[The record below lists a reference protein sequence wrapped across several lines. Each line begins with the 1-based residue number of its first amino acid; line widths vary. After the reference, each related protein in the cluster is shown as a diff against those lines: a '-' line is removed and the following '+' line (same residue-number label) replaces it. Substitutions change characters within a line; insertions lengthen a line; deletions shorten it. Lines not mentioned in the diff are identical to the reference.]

1 MANVR
6 DVKMRQ
12 SSEAWMRW
20 SGGLRRAFGL
30 CAGLGLAFALALPV
44 AHAQRVEGD
53 RAAASGIYEAE
64 VTVNS
69 QTDTERNNGFAR
81 ALAQV
86 MAKISGDRTAT
97 GRPGVG
103 QELRRAKDYVAGY
116 DYRQDQGVSA
126 TGAPTFKTVLVVRFD
141 QAKVD
146 SVIGAL
152 GLPIWPQP
160 RPKPVLW
167 LAIDDGKGPRL
178 VGVGQSNAAR
188 AVLDRAI
195 ERGYRLGLPA
205 GNAAEQAAVGAI
217 WRSDTG
223 AVARA
228 SARYSPPMQLIGK
241 LYRKGT
247 GWKADWIFVDAGR
260 VLSKW
265 STEHSDARAAMAGGA
280 DGGADALIRR
290 YARRG
295 GGAGA
300 PGNYRV
306 LITGIDSADDYIR
319 LMTHL
324 QEISV
329 VRKVRPVHAG
339 PDGLLLELEL
349 ISGLPGFRKMI
360 DGRGVLVGSAAA
372 APDGT
377 TPPAEGET
385 PLVPTFDM
393 R

>member
-1 MANVR
+1 MVRWMA
-6 DVKMRQ
+6 
-12 SSEAWMRW
+12 
-20 SGGLRRAFGL
+20 GL
-30 CAGLGLAFALALPV
+30 CLGWALAVPV
-44 AHAQRVEGD
+44 ALAQRVEGD
-53 RAAASGIYEAE
+53 RAAASGVYEAE
-64 VTVNS
+64 VPVNS
-69 QTDTERNNGFAR
+69 QTETERNNGFAR

-86 MAKISGDRTAT
+86 LAKISGDRTAT

-103 QELRRAKDYVAGY
+103 QELRRAKEYVAGY

-126 TGAPTFKTVLVVRFD
+126 TGAPTFKTMLVVRFE
-141 QAKVD
+141 QSKVD
-146 SVIGAL
+146 GVIGAL

-188 AVLDRAI
+188 SVLDRAI
-195 ERGYRLGLPA
+195 ERGYRLGLPS

-217 WRSDTG
+217 WRGDTG
-223 AVARA
+223 AIARV

-247 GWKADWIFVDAGR
+247 GWKAEWTFVDGGR
-260 VLSKW
+260 VLSQW
-265 STEHSDARAAMAGGA
+265 SNENADARAAMTSGA
-280 DGGADALIRR
+280 DGAADALIRR

-295 GGAGA
+295 GGVGA

-306 LITGIDSADDYIR
+306 RITGIDSADEYIR
-319 LMTHL
+319 LMSHL

-329 VRKVRPVHAG
+329 VRKVRPVRAG
-339 PDGLLLELEL
+339 GDGLLLELEL
-349 ISGLPGFRKMI
+349 ISGLPGFRRMI
-360 DGRGVLVGSAAA
+360 DGRGVLVPAGDGTTGVVGGTAEG
-372 APDGT
+372 APDG
-377 TPPAEGET
+377 GE
-385 PLVPTFDM
+385 PVVPTFDM

>member
-1 MANVR
+1 
-6 DVKMRQ
+6 MRQ
-12 SSEAWMRW
+12 SSERSVRW
-20 SGGLRRAFGL
+20 SVRMRRAIGAMSGFGL
-30 CAGLGLAFALALPV
+30 ALALLAPM

-64 VTVNS
+64 VPVNS

-86 MAKISGDRTAT
+86 LAKISGDRGAT

-103 QELRRAKDYVAGY
+103 QELRRAKDYVSGY

-126 TGAPTFKTVLVVRFD
+126 TGAPTFKTMLVVRFD
-141 QAKVD
+141 RARVD
-146 SVIGAL
+146 GIIGAL

-178 VGVGQSNAAR
+178 VAVGQSNAAR
-188 AVLDRAI
+188 AVLDRAV

-217 WRSDTG
+217 WRGDTG
-223 AVARA
+223 AIARA
-228 SARYSPPMQLIGK
+228 SARYSPPMQLVGK

-247 GWKADWIFVDAGR
+247 GWKADWIFVDSGR

-265 STEHSDARAAMAGGA
+265 SSENADARAAMSAGA
-280 DGGADALIRR
+280 DGTADALIRR
-290 YARRG
+290 YARG
-295 GGAGA
+295 SGASGPAGA
-300 PGNYRV
+300 YRV
-306 LITGIDSADDYIR
+306 RLTGIDSADDYIR
-319 LMTHL
+319 LMGHL

-329 VRKVRPVHAG
+329 VRKVRPISAG
-339 PDGLLLELEL
+339 PDGLLLELDL

-360 DGRGVLVGSAAA
+360 GSRGILVGS
-372 APDGT
+372 DS
-377 TPPAEGET
+377 AEGSD
-385 PLVPTFDM
+385 VPTFDL

>member
-1 MANVR
+1 
-6 DVKMRQ
+6 
-12 SSEAWMRW
+12 MRW
-20 SGGLRRAFGL
+20 MAGL
-30 CAGLGLAFALALPV
+30 CLAWALAVPV
-44 AHAQRVEGD
+44 ALAQRVEGD
-53 RAAASGIYEAE
+53 RAAASGVYEAE
-64 VTVNS
+64 VPVNS
-69 QTDTERNNGFAR
+69 QTESERNNGFAR
-81 ALAQV
+81 AMAQV
-86 MAKISGDRTAT
+86 LAKISGDRAAT

-103 QELRRAKDYVAGY
+103 QELRRAKEYVAGY

-126 TGAPTFKTVLVVRFD
+126 TGAPTFRTILVVRFD
-141 QAKVD
+141 QAKLD
-146 SVIGAL
+146 GVIGAL

-178 VGVGQSNAAR
+178 VGLGQSNAAR
-188 AVLDRAI
+188 SVLDRAI

-217 WRSDTG
+217 WRGDTG
-223 AVARA
+223 AVARI

-241 LYRKGT
+241 LYRKGS
-247 GWKADWIFVDAGR
+247 GWKADWIFVDGGR
-260 VLSKW
+260 VLSNW
-265 STEHSDARAAMAGGA
+265 STESGDARTAMSGGA
-280 DGGADALIRR
+280 DGAADAMIRR

-295 GGAGA
+295 GGVGA

-319 LMTHL
+319 LMSHL

-329 VRKVRPVHAG
+329 VRRVRPVRAG

-360 DGRGVLVGSAAA
+360 DGRGVLVGSGAGTAGDTP
-372 APDGT
+372 APEGGE
-377 TPPAEGET
+377 PA
-385 PLVPTFDM
+385 VQAIPTFDM

>member
-1 MANVR
+1 
-6 DVKMRQ
+6 MRQ
-12 SSEAWMRW
+12 SSGGQSSGAWACW
-20 SGGLRRAFGL
+20 VAGL
-30 CAGLGLAFALALPV
+30 CLGWLLLATPAL
-44 AHAQRVEGD
+44 AQRVEGD
-53 RAAASGIYEAE
+53 RAAASGVYEAE
-64 VTVNS
+64 VPVNG
-69 QTDTERNNGFAR
+69 QTETERNNGFAR

-86 MAKISGDRTAT
+86 LAKISGDRAAT

-103 QELRRAKDYVAGY
+103 QELRRAKEYVEGY

-126 TGAPTFKTVLVVRFD
+126 TGAPTFRTILVVRFD

-146 SVIGAL
+146 GVIGAL

-178 VGVGQSNAAR
+178 VGLGQSNAAR
-188 AVLDRAI
+188 SVLDRAI
-195 ERGYRLGLPA
+195 ERGYRLGLPS

-217 WRSDTG
+217 WRGDTG
-223 AVARA
+223 AIARI

-247 GWKADWIFVDAGR
+247 GWKADWIFVDGGR
-260 VLSKW
+260 VLSNW
-265 STEHSDARAAMAGGA
+265 STESADARTAMSGGA
-280 DGGADALIRR
+280 DGAADAMIRR
-290 YARRG
+290 YARRSG
-295 GGAGA
+295 GVGA

-319 LMTHL
+319 LMSHL

-329 VRKVRPVHAG
+329 VRKVRPVRAG
-339 PDGLLLELEL
+339 ADGLLLELEL

-360 DGRGVLVGSAAA
+360 DGRGVLIGS
-372 APDGT
+372 G
-377 TPPAEGET
+377 GET
-385 PLVPTFDM
+385 GDTPTPTPEGGEPAVPAIPTFDM

>member
-1 MANVR
+1 VA
-6 DVKMRQ
+6 
-12 SSEAWMRW
+12 
-20 SGGLRRAFGL
+20 GL
-30 CAGLGLAFALALPV
+30 CLGWLLLAAPAL
-44 AHAQRVEGD
+44 AQRVEGD
-53 RAAASGIYEAE
+53 RAAASGVYEAE
-64 VTVNS
+64 VPVNS
-69 QTDTERNNGFAR
+69 QTETERNNGFAR

-86 MAKISGDRTAT
+86 LAKISGDRAAT

-103 QELRRAKDYVAGY
+103 QELRRAKEYVEGY

-126 TGAPTFKTVLVVRFD
+126 TGAPTFRTILVVRFD

-146 SVIGAL
+146 GVIGAL

-178 VGVGQSNAAR
+178 VGLGQSNAAR
-188 AVLDRAI
+188 SVLDRAI

-217 WRSDTG
+217 WRGDTG
-223 AVARA
+223 AIARI

-247 GWKADWIFVDAGR
+247 GWKADWIFVDGGR
-260 VLSKW
+260 VLSNW
-265 STEHSDARAAMAGGA
+265 STESADARTAMAGGA
-280 DGGADALIRR
+280 DGAADAMIRR
-290 YARRG
+290 YARRS
-295 GGAGA
+295 GAVGA

-319 LMTHL
+319 LMSHL

-329 VRKVRPVHAG
+329 VRRVRPVRAG
-339 PDGLLLELEL
+339 ADGLLLELEL

-360 DGRGVLVGSAAA
+360 DGRGVLIGS
-372 APDGT
+372 G
-377 TPPAEGET
+377 GET
-385 PLVPTFDM
+385 GDTPMPTPEGGEPAVPAIPTFDM

>member
-1 MANVR
+1 
-6 DVKMRQ
+6 MRQ
-12 SSEAWMRW
+12 SSER
-20 SGGLRRAFGL
+20 SVRRPVRLRHVIGTMLGFGL
-30 CAGLGLAFALALPV
+30 VFALLAPM

-64 VTVNS
+64 VPVNS

-86 MAKISGDRTAT
+86 LAKISGDRGAT

-103 QELRRAKDYVAGY
+103 QELRRAKEYVDGY
-116 DYRQDQGVSA
+116 DYRQDQGVSSA
-126 TGAPTFKTVLVVRFD
+126 GAPTFKTKLVVRFD
-141 QAKVD
+141 RAKVD
-146 SVIGAL
+146 GIIGAL

-178 VGVGQSNAAR
+178 VAVGQSNAAR

-195 ERGYRLGLPA
+195 ERGYRLGLPS

-217 WRSDTG
+217 WRGDTG
-223 AVARA
+223 AIART

-247 GWKADWIFVDAGR
+247 GWKADWIFVDGGR

-265 STEHSDARAAMAGGA
+265 STENSDARAAMSAGA
-280 DGGADALIRR
+280 DGTADALIRR
-290 YARRG
+290 YARG
-295 GGAGA
+295 SGASGPAGA
-300 PGNYRV
+300 YRV
-306 LITGIDSADDYIR
+306 RITGIDSADDYIR
-319 LMTHL
+319 LMGHL
-324 QEISV
+324 QEVSV
-329 VRKVRPVHAG
+329 VRKVRPISAG
-339 PDGLLLELEL
+339 PDGLLLELDL

-360 DGRGVLVGSAAA
+360 GSRGILVGS
-372 APDGT
+372 DST
-377 TPPAEGET
+377 EGSD
-385 PLVPTFDM
+385 VPTFDL

>member
-1 MANVR
+1 
-6 DVKMRQ
+6 MRQ
-12 SSEAWMRW
+12 SSGGIVPGRAARWM
-20 SGGLRRAFGL
+20 AGL
-30 CAGLGLAFALALPV
+30 CLGWALALPV
-44 AHAQRVEGD
+44 ALAQRVEGD
-53 RAAASGIYEAE
+53 RASASGIYEAE
-64 VTVNS
+64 VPVNS
-69 QTDTERNNGFAR
+69 QTETERNNGFAR

-86 MAKISGDRTAT
+86 LAKISGDRTAT

-103 QELRRAKDYVAGY
+103 QELRRAKEYVSGY

-126 TGAPTFKTVLVVRFD
+126 TGAPTFKTILVVRFD
-141 QAKVD
+141 QARVD
-146 SVIGAL
+146 GVIGAL

-178 VGVGQSNAAR
+178 VALGQSNAAR
-188 AVLDRAI
+188 SILDRAI
-195 ERGYRLGLPA
+195 ERGYRLGLPS

-217 WRSDTG
+217 WRGDTG
-223 AVARA
+223 AIARI

-247 GWKADWIFVDAGR
+247 GWKAEWTFVDGGR
-260 VLSKW
+260 VLSQW
-265 STEHSDARAAMAGGA
+265 SNENADARAAMAAGA
-280 DGGADALIRR
+280 DGAGDALIRR

-295 GGAGA
+295 GGVGA
-300 PGNYRV
+300 PGSYRV

-319 LMTHL
+319 LMSHF

-329 VRKVRPVHAG
+329 VRKVRPIRA
-339 PDGLLLELEL
+339 DANGLLLELDL

-360 DGRGVLVGSAAA
+360 DGRGVLVPAGG
-372 APDGT
+372 GT
-377 TPPAEGET
+377 TGTSGTAPTTEGAPEGGE
-385 PLVPTFDM
+385 PVVPTFDM

>member
-1 MANVR
+1 
-6 DVKMRQ
+6 MRQ
-12 SSEAWMRW
+12 SSGGQSSGAWACW
-20 SGGLRRAFGL
+20 VAGL
-30 CAGLGLAFALALPV
+30 CLGWLLLATPAL
-44 AHAQRVEGD
+44 AQRVEGD
-53 RAAASGIYEAE
+53 RAAASGVYEAE
-64 VTVNS
+64 VPVNG
-69 QTDTERNNGFAR
+69 QTETERNNGFAR
-81 ALAQV
+81 ALALV
-86 MAKISGDRTAT
+86 LAKISGDRAAT

-103 QELRRAKDYVAGY
+103 QELRRAKEYVEGY

-126 TGAPTFKTVLVVRFD
+126 TGAPTFRTILVVRFD

-146 SVIGAL
+146 GVIGAL

-178 VGVGQSNAAR
+178 VGLGQSNAAR
-188 AVLDRAI
+188 SVLDRAI
-195 ERGYRLGLPA
+195 ERGYRLGLPS

-217 WRSDTG
+217 WRGDTG
-223 AVARA
+223 AIARI

-247 GWKADWIFVDAGR
+247 GWKADWIFVDGGR
-260 VLSKW
+260 VLSNW
-265 STEHSDARAAMAGGA
+265 STESADARTAMSGGA
-280 DGGADALIRR
+280 DGAADAMIRR
-290 YARRG
+290 YARRSG
-295 GGAGA
+295 GVGA

-319 LMTHL
+319 LMSHL

-329 VRKVRPVHAG
+329 VRKVRPIRAG
-339 PDGLLLELEL
+339 ADGLLLELEL

-360 DGRGVLVGSAAA
+360 DGRGVLIGS
-372 APDGT
+372 G
-377 TPPAEGET
+377 GET
-385 PLVPTFDM
+385 GDTPTPTPEGGEPAVPAIPTFDM

>member
-1 MANVR
+1 
-6 DVKMRQ
+6 MRQ
-12 SSEAWMRW
+12 SSGWSVVRW
-20 SGGLRRAFGL
+20 SMGMHRRIGAV
-30 CAGLGLAFALALPV
+30 LGFALAFALLAPT
-44 AHAQRVEGD
+44 AHAHRVEGD

-64 VTVNS
+64 VPVNS

-86 MAKISGDRTAT
+86 LAKISGDRSAT

-103 QELRRAKDYVAGY
+103 QELRRAKDYVTGY

-126 TGAPTFKTVLVVRFD
+126 TGAPTFKTVLVARFD
-141 QAKVD
+141 RAKVD
-146 SVIGAL
+146 GIIGAL

-167 LAIDDGKGPRL
+167 LAIDDGRGPRL
-178 VGVGQSNAAR
+178 VAVGQSNAAR

-217 WRSDTG
+217 WRGDTG
-223 AVARA
+223 AIART
-228 SARYSPPMQLIGK
+228 SAIYSPPMQLVGK

-247 GWKADWIFVDAGR
+247 GWKADWIFVDSGR

-265 STEHSDARAAMAGGA
+265 SSENADARAAMSAGA
-280 DGGADALIRR
+280 DGTADALIRR
-290 YARRG
+290 YARSSG
-295 GGAGA
+295 AAGPAGA
-300 PGNYRV
+300 YRV
-306 LITGIDSADDYIR
+306 RFTGIDSADDYIR
-319 LMTHL
+319 LMGHL
-324 QEISV
+324 QDISV
-329 VRKVRPVHAG
+329 VRRVRPISAG
-339 PDGLLLELEL
+339 PDGLLLELDL

-360 DGRGVLVGSAAA
+360 SGRGILVGS
-372 APDGT
+372 DS
-377 TPPAEGET
+377 AEGSSD
-385 PLVPTFDM
+385 VPTFDL

>member
-1 MANVR
+1 
-6 DVKMRQ
+6 MRQ
-12 SSEAWMRW
+12 SSGGWMRW
-20 SGGLRRAFGL
+20 MAGL
-30 CAGLGLAFALALPV
+30 CLAWALAVPV
-44 AHAQRVEGD
+44 ALAQRVEGD
-53 RAAASGIYEAE
+53 RAAASGVYEAE
-64 VTVNS
+64 VPVNS
-69 QTDTERNNGFAR
+69 QTESERNNGFAR
-81 ALAQV
+81 AMAQV
-86 MAKISGDRTAT
+86 LAKISGDRAAT

-103 QELRRAKDYVAGY
+103 QELRRAKEYVAGY

-126 TGAPTFKTVLVVRFD
+126 TGAPTFRTILVVRFD
-141 QAKVD
+141 QAKLD
-146 SVIGAL
+146 GVIGAL

-178 VGVGQSNAAR
+178 VGLGQSNAAR
-188 AVLDRAI
+188 SVLDRAI

-217 WRSDTG
+217 WRGDTG
-223 AVARA
+223 AVARI

-241 LYRKGT
+241 LYRKGS
-247 GWKADWIFVDAGR
+247 GWKADWIFVDGGR
-260 VLSKW
+260 VLSNW
-265 STEHSDARAAMAGGA
+265 STESGDARTAMSGGA
-280 DGGADALIRR
+280 DGAADAMIRR

-295 GGAGA
+295 GGVGA

-319 LMTHL
+319 LMSHL

-329 VRKVRPVHAG
+329 VRRVRPVRAG

-360 DGRGVLVGSAAA
+360 DGRGVLVGSGAGTAGDTP
-372 APDGT
+372 APEGGE
-377 TPPAEGET
+377 PA
-385 PLVPTFDM
+385 VQAIPTFDM

>member
-1 MANVR
+1 
-6 DVKMRQ
+6 MRQ
-12 SSEAWMRW
+12 SSGGQSSGAWACWM
-20 SGGLRRAFGL
+20 AGL
-30 CAGLGLAFALALPV
+30 CLGWLLLAAPAL
-44 AHAQRVEGD
+44 AQRVEGD
-53 RAAASGIYEAE
+53 RAAGSGVYEAE
-64 VTVNS
+64 VPVNS
-69 QTDTERNNGFAR
+69 QTETERNNGFAR

-86 MAKISGDRTAT
+86 LAKISGDRAAT

-103 QELRRAKDYVAGY
+103 QELRRAKEYVEGY

-126 TGAPTFKTVLVVRFD
+126 TGAPTFRTILVVRFD

-146 SVIGAL
+146 GVIGAL

-178 VGVGQSNAAR
+178 VGLGQSNAAR
-188 AVLDRAI
+188 SVLDRAI

-217 WRSDTG
+217 WRGDTG
-223 AVARA
+223 AIARI

-247 GWKADWIFVDAGR
+247 GWKADWIFVDGGR
-260 VLSKW
+260 VLSNW
-265 STEHSDARAAMAGGA
+265 STESADARTAMAGGA
-280 DGGADALIRR
+280 DGAADAMIRR

-295 GGAGA
+295 GGVGA

-319 LMTHL
+319 LMSHL

-329 VRKVRPVHAG
+329 VRKVRPVRADA
-339 PDGLLLELEL
+339 DGLLLELEL

-360 DGRGVLVGSAAA
+360 DGRGVLIGS
-372 APDGT
+372 G
-377 TPPAEGET
+377 GET
-385 PLVPTFDM
+385 GDTPTPTPEGGEPAVPAIPTFDM

>member
-1 MANVR
+1 
-6 DVKMRQ
+6 MRQ
-12 SSEAWMRW
+12 SNAGSVRW
-20 SGGLRRAFGL
+20 SVRVRRGIGMLLGFGL
-30 CAGLGLAFALALPV
+30 TFALLAPM

-64 VTVNS
+64 VPVNS

-86 MAKISGDRTAT
+86 LAKISGDRGAT

-103 QELRRAKDYVAGY
+103 QELRRAKEYVEGY
-116 DYRQDQGVSA
+116 DYRQDQGVSS
-126 TGAPTFKTVLVVRFD
+126 TGAPTFKTKLVVRFD
-141 QAKVD
+141 RAKVD
-146 SVIGAL
+146 GIIGAL

-178 VGVGQSNAAR
+178 VAVGQSNAAR
-188 AVLDRAI
+188 SVLDRAI

-217 WRSDTG
+217 WRGDTG
-223 AVARA
+223 AIARI
-228 SARYSPPMQLIGK
+228 SAQYSPPMQLIGK
-241 LYRKGT
+241 LYRKGA
-247 GWKADWIFVDAGR
+247 GWKADWIFVDGGR

-265 STEHSDARAAMAGGA
+265 SSENSDARAAMSAGA
-280 DGGADALIRR
+280 DGTADALIRR
-290 YARRG
+290 YARSSG
-295 GGAGA
+295 ASGPAGA
-300 PGNYRV
+300 YRV
-306 LITGIDSADDYIR
+306 RFTGIDSADDYIR
-319 LMTHL
+319 LMGHL

-329 VRKVRPVHAG
+329 VRKARPISAG
-339 PDGLLLELEL
+339 PEGLLLELDL

-360 DGRGVLVGSAAA
+360 GSRGILVGSESTE
-372 APDGT
+372 GT
-377 TPPAEGET
+377 D
-385 PLVPTFDM
+385 VPTFDL

>member
-1 MANVR
+1 
-6 DVKMRQ
+6 MRQ
-12 SSEAWMRW
+12 SNERSVRWPVRMRHVI
-20 SGGLRRAFGL
+20 GTMLGF
-30 CAGLGLAFALALPV
+30 GLAFALLAPM

-64 VTVNS
+64 VPVNS

-81 ALAQV
+81 ALAKV
-86 MAKISGDRTAT
+86 LSKISGDRGAT

-103 QELRRAKDYVAGY
+103 QELRRAKEYVDGY

-126 TGAPTFKTVLVVRFD
+126 TGTPTFKTMLVVRFD
-141 QAKVD
+141 RAKVD
-146 SVIGAL
+146 GIIGAL

-178 VGVGQSNAAR
+178 VAVGQSNAAR

-195 ERGYRLGLPA
+195 ERGYRLGLPS

-217 WRSDTG
+217 WRGDTG
-223 AVARA
+223 AIART

-247 GWKADWIFVDAGR
+247 GWKADWIFVDGGR

-265 STEHSDARAAMAGGA
+265 SSENSDARAAMSAGA
-280 DGGADALIRR
+280 DGTADALIRR
-290 YARRG
+290 YARG
-295 GGAGA
+295 SGASGPAGA
-300 PGNYRV
+300 YRV
-306 LITGIDSADDYIR
+306 RFTGIDSADDYIR
-319 LMTHL
+319 LMGHL

-329 VRKVRPVHAG
+329 VRKVRPISAG
-339 PDGLLLELEL
+339 PDGLLLELDL

-360 DGRGVLVGSAAA
+360 GSRGILVGS
-372 APDGT
+372 DS
-377 TPPAEGET
+377 AEGSD
-385 PLVPTFDM
+385 LPTFDL

>member
-1 MANVR
+1 
-6 DVKMRQ
+6 MRQ
-12 SSEAWMRW
+12 SSGGQSSGAWACW
-20 SGGLRRAFGL
+20 VAGL
-30 CAGLGLAFALALPV
+30 CLGWLLLATPAL
-44 AHAQRVEGD
+44 AQRVEGD
-53 RAAASGIYEAE
+53 RAAASGVYEAE
-64 VTVNS
+64 VPVNG
-69 QTDTERNNGFAR
+69 QTETERNNGFAR

-86 MAKISGDRTAT
+86 LAKISGDRAAT

-103 QELRRAKDYVAGY
+103 QELRRAKEYVEGY

-126 TGAPTFKTVLVVRFD
+126 TGAPTFRTILVVRFD
-141 QAKVD
+141 QARVD
-146 SVIGAL
+146 GVIGAL

-188 AVLDRAI
+188 AVLDRAM

-217 WRSDTG
+217 WRGDTG
-223 AVARA
+223 AIARI

-247 GWKADWIFVDAGR
+247 GWKADWIFVDGGR
-260 VLSKW
+260 VLSNW
-265 STEHSDARAAMAGGA
+265 STESADARTAMSGGA
-280 DGGADALIRR
+280 DGAADAMIRR
-290 YARRG
+290 YARRSG
-295 GGAGA
+295 GVGA

-319 LMTHL
+319 LMSHL

-329 VRKVRPVHAG
+329 VRKVRPVRAG
-339 PDGLLLELEL
+339 ADGLLLELEL

-360 DGRGVLVGSAAA
+360 DGRGVLIGS
-372 APDGT
+372 G
-377 TPPAEGET
+377 GET
-385 PLVPTFDM
+385 GDTPTPTPEGGEPAVPAIPTFDM

>member
-1 MANVR
+1 MA
-6 DVKMRQ
+6 
-12 SSEAWMRW
+12 
-20 SGGLRRAFGL
+20 GL
-30 CAGLGLAFALALPV
+30 CLALALGAPV

-53 RAAASGIYEAE
+53 RATASGIYEAE
-64 VTVNS
+64 VPVNS
-69 QTDTERNNGFAR
+69 QTDAERNNGFAR

-86 MAKISGDRTAT
+86 LAKISGDRSAT

-126 TGAPTFKTVLVVRFD
+126 NGAPTFKTKLVVRFD

-146 SVIGAL
+146 GVIGAL

-178 VGVGQSNAAR
+178 VAVGQGNAAR
-188 AVLDRAI
+188 AVLDSAI
-195 ERGYRLGLPA
+195 ERGYRLGLPS

-217 WRSDTG
+217 WRGDTG
-223 AVARA
+223 SIARV

-247 GWKADWIFVDAGR
+247 GWKADWIFVDNGR
-260 VLSKW
+260 ELSKW
-265 STEHSDARAAMAGGA
+265 STENADARAAMSGGA
-280 DGGADALIRR
+280 DGTADALIRR
-290 YARRG
+290 YARSSG
-295 GGAGA
+295 ASGPAGA
-300 PGNYRV
+300 YRV
-306 LITGIDSADDYIR
+306 RFTGIDSADDYIR
-319 LMTHL
+319 LMGHL

-329 VRKVRPVHAG
+329 VRKVRPLSAG
-339 PDGLLLELEL
+339 ADGLVLELDL

-360 DGRGVLVGSAAA
+360 ASRGMLVGSESAA
-372 APDGT
+372 G
-377 TPPAEGET
+377 AEPGGET
-385 PLVPTFDM
+385 VLPTFDL